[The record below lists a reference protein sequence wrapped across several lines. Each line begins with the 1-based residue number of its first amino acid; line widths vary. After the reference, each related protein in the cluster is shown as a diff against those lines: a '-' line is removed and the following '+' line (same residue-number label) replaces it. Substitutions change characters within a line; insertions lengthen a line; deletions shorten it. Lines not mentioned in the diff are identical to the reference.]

1 MEYGTI
7 KEVCSGYH
15 EHQMFVRTSFN
26 CVDVADGR
34 HTFYD
39 VNTLSDLFTNV
50 AGDIIL
56 KFLIKEIKIYI
67 YNFNIHTLSP

>member
-50 AGDIIL
+50 AIL
-56 KFLIKEIKIYI
+56 KLKKKWFIYLNIDKI
-67 YNFNIHTLSP
+67 HST